1 MKSKWLLFFCAGL
14 VALLDSTLNAIAQ
27 AQDIWDEMIP
37 VHGQYSKTYMKTDWS
52 RLGTGKNV
60 ADKDE
65 SDYFWKTVI
74 GQDVH
79 RKYGRGTHVL
89 KNLAYKVNWRGK
101 PRSKRS
107 KLFTFKNCDKVTIEN
122 VAIIQNEP
130 YKGSYTFFIKNCK
143 DVYLKN
149 IFISGAVSHRHITIN
164 GAENILID
172 NIEIEGR
179 DYNGNGKYEG
189 SGGIYIHNG
198 DGKRRHAN
206 NLKFT
211 VVQNCYI
218 HDFDDVKPRGNFPEG
233 IAIVSPA
240 DGIIFNCYV
249 ENYKLPGAENAMQI
263 TTRRYDKNYGEGH
276 VFRIERC
283 INKRATYNKQ
293 GSVWYMPKKYKDN
306 HIIWA
311 NNLYYNLNFAMSN
324 KVDYIHHVNE
334 TFVMTQTNGPIF
346 RLWNVRAPFYLY
358 NNIFYYGTNKS
369 TERLF
374 LRTTGK
380 DKDDKRALL
389 NADFN
394 LYYMSKPRKIYEDNM
409 DFSNTVKSWIK
420 WQQLGKDKNSVLTNS
435 GSLFYKPDSN
445 ADRYILSSDS
455 IARKVGGNKYI
466 KHSHPGLRV
475 SKNFFGSTRSS
486 KYPNLGA
493 F

>member
-1 MKSKWLLFFCAGL
+1 MNSKWLLFFSAGL
-14 VALLDSTLNAIAQ
+14 LAFLNFTVNAIAQ

-37 VHGQYSKTYMKTDWS
+37 VHGQYSRTYMNTDWS
-52 RLGTGKNV
+52 RLGTGKDV

-65 SDYFWKTVI
+65 SDYFWKSVV
-74 GQDVH
+74 GQNV
-79 RKYGRGTHVL
+79 RRTYSKGNHVL
-89 KNLAYKVNWRGK
+89 KNLAYKVTWRGK
-101 PRSKRS
+101 PDSKTR

-130 YKGSYTFFIKNCK
+130 YKGSHTFFINNCK
-143 DVYLKN
+143 NVYLKN

-198 DGKRRHAN
+198 EGKRRHRN

-233 IAIVSPA
+233 ISIVSPS
-240 DGIIFNCYV
+240 DGIIFNCYID
-249 ENYKLPGAENAMQI
+249 NYKLPGAENAMQI

-283 INKRATYNKQ
+283 VNKRATFNKQ
-293 GSVWYMPKKYKDN
+293 GSVSHMPKKYKDN

-311 NNLYYNLNFAMSN
+311 NNLYYNLNFAMDN
-324 KVDYIHHVNE
+324 KVDDIHHVNE
-334 TFVMTQTNGPIF
+334 TFVMTHTNGPVF

-358 NNIFYYGTNKS
+358 NNIFYYGTENS

-374 LRTTGK
+374 LRTGK
-380 DKDDKRALL
+380 DKDDKKALL
-389 NADFN
+389 KADFN
-394 LYYMSKPRKIYEDNM
+394 LYYMRKPRKIYEDNTNS
-409 DFSNTVKSWIK
+409 SNTVNSWTN
-420 WQQLGKDKNSVLTNS
+420 WQQLGKDINSVFTKS
-435 GSLFYKPDSN
+435 GSLFYKPNSN
-445 ADRYILSSDS
+445 VDRYILSNDS
-455 IARKVGGNKYI
+455 IAGKVGGSKYI
-466 KHSHPGLRV
+466 KQSHPGLRV
-475 SKNFFGSTRSS
+475 NKNFFGKSRSS
-486 KYPNLGA
+486 NIPNLGA